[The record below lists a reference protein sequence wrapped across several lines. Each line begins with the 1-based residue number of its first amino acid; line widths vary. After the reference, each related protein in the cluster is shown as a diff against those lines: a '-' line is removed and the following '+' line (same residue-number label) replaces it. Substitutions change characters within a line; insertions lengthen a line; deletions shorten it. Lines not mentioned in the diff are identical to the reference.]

1 MLSGIMLSVVLLTV
15 LAPQKSENFGVA
27 PFCHQIFK
35 RFYDTKLSDT
45 LLGALDLIANIRL
58 G

>member
-1 MLSGIMLSVVLLTV
+1 MLSVVLLTV
-15 LAPQKSENFGVA
+15 LAPQKSEIFGVA

-45 LLGALDLIANIRL
+45 LLGALDLIANIRH